1 MGPDALRWTW
11 DPKKAETNFRK
22 HKVGFELAALALD
35 DPYALTMED
44 PYPDE
49 KRWDTVCSVVK
60 GAADLIL
67 FVVHTLPDDGG
78 GAAGRIISA
87 RKATARERADYEAS

>member
-1 MGPDALRWTW
+1 MRWTW
-11 DPKKAETNFRK
+11 DPRKAEANLRK
-22 HKVGFELAALALD
+22 HKVGFDLAALALD

-49 KRWDTVCSVVK
+49 ERWDTVCSVVK

-67 FVVHTLPDDGG
+67 FVVHTLPDAEE
-78 GAAGRIISA
+78 GAAPMRRKGRPDHQ
-87 RKATARERADYEAS
+87 RPEGDGEGKG